1 MGNLEIKN
9 LINILSKAKEYNL
22 LYETS
27 NRVLL
32 HETSNRVF
40 GVIEGILLCYGKLK
54 PGGDWNYKEYQVE
67 VTGWFGKK
75 YMETRQQTY
84 RQLMVE
90 LLQELINEEIG
101 KLK

>member
-1 MGNLEIKN
+1 MGNLEIQN
-9 LINILSKAKEYNL
+9 LVNILSKSKEYNL

-27 NRVLL
+27 NRV
-32 HETSNRVF
+32 F
-40 GVIEGILLCYGKLK
+40 GVIEGVLLCYGKLK
-54 PGGDWNYKEYQVE
+54 PGQEWNYKEYQVE

-75 YMETRQQTY
+75 KIKTWTQTY

-90 LLQELINEEIG
+90 LLTELIDEEVE

>member
-1 MGNLEIKN
+1 MGNLEIQN

-22 LYETS
+22 LYDKG
-27 NRVLL
+27 
-32 HETSNRVF
+32 NRVF

-54 PGGDWNYKEYQVE
+54 PGGDWNFKEYQVE

-90 LLQELINEEIG
+90 LLQKLINEEIE

>member
-22 LYETS
+22 LYE
-27 NRVLL
+27 
-32 HETSNRVF
+32 ESNRVF
-40 GVIEGILLCYGKLK
+40 GVIEGVLLCYGKLK
-54 PGGDWNYKEYQVE
+54 PGQNWNYKEYQVE

-90 LLQELINEEIG
+90 LLQELINEEIE

>member
-27 NRVLL
+27 NRV
-32 HETSNRVF
+32 F
-40 GVIEGILLCYGKLK
+40 GVIEGVLLCYGKLK
-54 PGGDWNYKEYQVE
+54 PGQNWNYKEYQVE

-75 YMETRQQTY
+75 KIETLTQTY

-90 LLQELINEEIG
+90 LLTELIDEEVE